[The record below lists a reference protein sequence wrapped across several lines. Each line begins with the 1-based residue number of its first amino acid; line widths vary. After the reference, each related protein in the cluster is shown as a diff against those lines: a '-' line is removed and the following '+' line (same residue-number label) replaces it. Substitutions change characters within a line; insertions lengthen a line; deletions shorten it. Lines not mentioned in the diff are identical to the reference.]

1 MQKTVIDIAKL
12 FSKDLK
18 SRSVARD
25 LRDMIIKEK
34 NTQISIN
41 FNGVIFVTRS
51 FMDEFYNVIVADK
64 DLNVELINFSTDMQ
78 EVLNAVKSTQR
89 KQKTT
94 REKNHPTK
102 S

>member
-1 MQKTVIDIAKL
+1 
-12 FSKDLK
+12 
-18 SRSVARD
+18 
-25 LRDMIIKEK
+25 
-34 NTQISIN
+34 
-41 FNGVIFVTRS
+41 
-51 FMDEFYNVIVADK
+51 MDEFYNVIVADK